1 MTISAEIRR
10 GLDGQ
15 DGQDGQDAGMEDQE
29 QTKGT
34 GENVPFICIRVSN
47 PGWWGFLAVI
57 DSRDVRGFEVEG
69 YPDGWDGSATGGNS

>member
-47 PGWWGFLAVI
+47 PGW
-57 DSRDVRGFEVEG
+57 
-69 YPDGWDGSATGGNS
+69 